1 MSQKPSDLDDQWQ
14 IINFSTVVLI
24 ATALSLVKGLI
35 SIKFFTN
42 ILSTEE
48 LSYFAIG
55 IVAINFCQQ
64 AISLYL
70 PWTLPRILARFERDS
85 ESEEKYDY
93 ITSIVVLYLFLGFLL
108 FGGYTLGARL
118 LGGGTGIVSKIA
130 PIAILTGM
138 LWSISFTYLG
148 LSTYRQSPKN
158 YLAIQNG
165 IDYVPLILSVL
176 IVLVFQR
183 TGHTA
188 LQGLFIGYII
198 VTIGFVI
205 HYVYREKI
213 GHANINHIKLALNYS
228 SPFALTSVLVILTP
242 TMLIFLVQAIF
253 ETTDVATFWVGWS
266 VSTIGLLFNAIP
278 NVVFSPRLFRL
289 YETKGLLD
297 ALDFTQNFLK
307 LYLFLAIPLF
317 ALIAFYAQPIVAIL
331 ASRKYLNS
339 ASLFI
344 ILLAG
349 QIIYGVWN
357 FTGMGIPISYRVW
370 ELPKSYAIGLIGG
383 LFTALA
389 LADYGPI
396 GIAFG
401 FLTCNLIFIIISY
414 SVTKSIVRT
423 EFVSKKT
430 YLLLLLGVLIFFPVL
445 LLTRFIFVTS
455 ILRQLIWFT
464 ILALI
469 LTAIFTRANIRYM
482 TIHSEEVRS
491 LFKHAGAE
499 QLLDT
504 VYINSVLSYLE
515 KIERRNNFSKNNKR
529 RTLASEK
536 LQE

>member
-1 MSQKPSDLDDQWQ
+1 M
-14 IINFSTVVLI
+14 
-24 ATALSLVKGLI
+24 
-35 SIKFFTN
+35 
-42 ILSTEE
+42 
-48 LSYFAIG
+48 
-55 IVAINFCQQ
+55 
-64 AISLYL
+64 
-70 PWTLPRILARFERDS
+70 TL
-85 ESEEKYDY
+85 
-93 ITSIVVLYLFLGFLL
+93 
-108 FGGYTLGARL
+108 
-118 LGGGTGIVSKIA
+118 
-130 PIAILTGM
+130 
-138 LWSISFTYLG
+138 
-148 LSTYRQSPKN
+148 
-158 YLAIQNG
+158 
-165 IDYVPLILSVL
+165 
-176 IVLVFQR
+176 
-183 TGHTA
+183 
-188 LQGLFIGYII
+188 
-198 VTIGFVI
+198 GFVI
-205 HYVYREKI
+205 HYVLREKI
-213 GHANINHIKLALNYS
+213 GHVSIDHIRLALKYS

-242 TMLIFLVQAIF
+242 TVLIFLVQAIF

-289 YETKGLLD
+289 YETRGLLE

-307 LYLFLAIPLF
+307 IYLFVAIPLF

-331 ASRKYLNS
+331 TSREYLNS

-370 ELPKSYAIGLIGG
+370 ELPKSYAIGFIGG
-383 LFTALA
+383 VFTALA

-401 FLTCNLIFIIISY
+401 FLACNLIFIIISY
-414 SVTKSIVRT
+414 SVTKNIVRT

-445 LLTRFIFVTS
+445 LLTRFIFITS
-455 ILRQLIWFT
+455 ILRQLILFT
-464 ILALI
+464 IIALI

-504 VYINSVLSYLE
+504 VYVNSVITYLE
-515 KIERRNNFSKNNKR
+515 KIEQKNNFSKNNKR
-529 RTLASEK
+529 RTFASEK